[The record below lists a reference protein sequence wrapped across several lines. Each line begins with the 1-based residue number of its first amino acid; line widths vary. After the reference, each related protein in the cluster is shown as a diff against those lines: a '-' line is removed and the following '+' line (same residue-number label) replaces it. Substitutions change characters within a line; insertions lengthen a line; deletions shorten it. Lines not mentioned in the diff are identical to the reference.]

1 MANFSNTDFI
11 DLDLAKSRME
21 DYYNNNKKGVKRSI
35 DMVEQ
40 PTTAEGSKRRK
51 L

>member
-21 DYYNNNKKGVKRSI
+21 DYYNNAKGVKRSI

-40 PTTAEGSKRRK
+40 PTTPEGSKKRK